1 VSLAST
7 RNRESEKSVLDS
19 GRNPMQHRLDLQNA
33 AIDFLRRLAR
43 LDPHRAGG
51 GIAAQNARGSERS
64 LAGTVRRLCHRDP
77 AHGPGSGI
85 VNQALTRVADY
96 LGARSAKVIPVLHA
110 GSRFEIGWNMQR
122 LRLKADGRIV
132 ELRDGR
138 EFPLAPATAVAEPVA
153 TSAVPVAPSVAAQ
166 EAVPAPAVRD
176 LRRRARLTQL
186 EFASRLGVPVET
198 IRNWE
203 QGKRMP
209 RGPARALLAV
219 IAHAPETVFSAL
231 AKA

>member
-1 VSLAST
+1 
-7 RNRESEKSVLDS
+7 
-19 GRNPMQHRLDLQNA
+19 
-33 AIDFLRRLAR
+33 
-43 LDPHRAGG
+43 
-51 GIAAQNARGSERS
+51 
-64 LAGTVRRLCHRDP
+64 
-77 AHGPGSGI
+77 
-85 VNQALTRVADY
+85 
-96 LGARSAKVIPVLHA
+96 
-110 GSRFEIGWNMQR
+110 MQR

-138 EFPLAPATAVAEPVA
+138 EFPLAPLMPVA
-153 TSAVPVAPSVAAQ
+153 APEETAN
-166 EAVPAPAVRD
+166 PPAVRD
-176 LRRRARLTQL
+176 LRRRARLTQQ
-186 EFASRLGVPVET
+186 EFAARLGVPVET

>member
-1 VSLAST
+1 
-7 RNRESEKSVLDS
+7 
-19 GRNPMQHRLDLQNA
+19 
-33 AIDFLRRLAR
+33 
-43 LDPHRAGG
+43 
-51 GIAAQNARGSERS
+51 
-64 LAGTVRRLCHRDP
+64 
-77 AHGPGSGI
+77 
-85 VNQALTRVADY
+85 
-96 LGARSAKVIPVLHA
+96 
-110 GSRFEIGWNMQR
+110 MQR

-138 EFPLAPATAVAEPVA
+138 EFPLAPAI
-153 TSAVPVAPSVAAQ
+153 SVAAPA
-166 EAVPAPAVRD
+166 EAPPAVRD

-186 EFASRLGVPVET
+186 EFAARLGVPVET

>member
-1 VSLAST
+1 
-7 RNRESEKSVLDS
+7 
-19 GRNPMQHRLDLQNA
+19 
-33 AIDFLRRLAR
+33 
-43 LDPHRAGG
+43 
-51 GIAAQNARGSERS
+51 
-64 LAGTVRRLCHRDP
+64 
-77 AHGPGSGI
+77 
-85 VNQALTRVADY
+85 
-96 LGARSAKVIPVLHA
+96 
-110 GSRFEIGWNMQR
+110 MQR

-132 ELRDGR
+132 ELRDGA
-138 EFPLAPATAVAEPVA
+138 EFPLAPTAPV
-153 TSAVPVAPSVAAQ
+153 VPVEAA
-166 EAVPAPAVRD
+166 ALPAVRD

-186 EFASRLGVPVET
+186 EFAARLGVPVET